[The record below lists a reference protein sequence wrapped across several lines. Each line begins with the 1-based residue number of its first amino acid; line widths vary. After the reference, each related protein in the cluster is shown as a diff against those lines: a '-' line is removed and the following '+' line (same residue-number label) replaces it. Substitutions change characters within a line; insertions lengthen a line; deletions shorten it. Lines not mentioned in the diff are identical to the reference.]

1 MGSSDRPNL
10 FLKHLVIGRDGSGF
24 GVGVESYIDSYP
36 IVQFSKICTPELKV
50 PNMRPLFKT
59 RQDVNIDWVCTIG
72 IYYVY
77 CLQQEIVDVYCAR
90 YALGIVEG

>member
-1 MGSSDRPNL
+1 
-10 FLKHLVIGRDGSGF
+10 
-24 GVGVESYIDSYP
+24 
-36 IVQFSKICTPELKV
+36 
-50 PNMRPLFKT
+50 MRPLFKT

-90 YALGIVEG
+90 YAIGIEEG